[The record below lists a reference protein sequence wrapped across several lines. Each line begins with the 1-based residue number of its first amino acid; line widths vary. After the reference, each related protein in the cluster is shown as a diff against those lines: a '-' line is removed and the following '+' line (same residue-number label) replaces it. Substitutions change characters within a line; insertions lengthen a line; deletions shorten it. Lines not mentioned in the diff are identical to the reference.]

1 MELGEVLQAA
11 QAAWS
16 NVISIGALIVTIIS
30 GYLVVAYV
38 AGNDMTRSQVV
49 IVNTLY
55 VLFISVALMSG
66 RAFTIRATELMR
78 ISVELSNER
87 LSSSWMPDLV
97 YGWRVVYLVAVAAS
111 LKFMWDIR
119 HKRKGH

>member
-1 MELGEVLQAA
+1 MDVGEVLQAA

-16 NVISIGALIVTIIS
+16 NVISIGALLVTIIS

-38 AGNDMTRSQVV
+38 AGKNMTRSQVV

-55 VLFISVALMSG
+55 VLFLTLILMSG
-66 RAFTIRATELMR
+66 RAFTMRATELMW
-78 ISVELSNER
+78 IAVELSNQR
-87 LSSSWMPDLV
+87 LSDPNPHFVYAIRFVFVFALV
-97 YGWRVVYLVAVAAS
+97 AS

-119 HKRKGH
+119 HQ